1 MNRNTYIQ
9 SGELVTILKVKSLFV
24 EICKLLK
31 SLNFRLFVTLLI
43 LGTVPAFILSN
54 LFLNAYYERAITV
67 RTTDVQNQCKI
78 ISNQIVASDYLVSNQ
93 SDTILGELSLI
104 SSLYDGRILII
115 DQDLRVVTD
124 TYNMEASKTMIVE
137 EVIRCFKTGNS
148 AHMVSGRFLEVA
160 VPIQRII
167 DEEAG
172 TTETLGVILVSAS
185 LDAIRDNKEVLSES
199 ANLFLTILLIFM
211 VLVSVTLAIIFVIPF
226 KRLTRKISAVTEEH
240 IEDEI
245 HEKGYTEI
253 EQISDAFNQLLGRIR
268 LLDVSRQE
276 FVSNVSH
283 ELKTPLTSMKVLAD
297 SLIQMPDAP
306 VEYYREFMED
316 ISAEIDRENA
326 IIADLLTLVK
336 LDKTRADMNI
346 QAQNINDLLELILKR
361 LKPIAEKQNVEM
373 VFESFREVVAEV
385 DEVKLTLALTN
396 FVENAI
402 KYNKVNGWVHVS
414 LDADHKFF
422 YVKVTDSGCGIPEE
436 AQEHIFER
444 FYRVDK
450 SHSREIGGTGLGLSI
465 AKNVV
470 LMHRGIIEISSV
482 VDEGT
487 TITVRIPLNYIMNED
502 KYEKM

>member
-1 MNRNTYIQ
+1 MT
-9 SGELVTILKVKSLFV
+9 
-24 EICKLLK
+24 EISKLLK
-31 SLNFRLFVTLLI
+31 SLSFRLFITLMI
-43 LGTVPAFILSN
+43 LGTIPAFIVSN
-54 LFLNAYYERAITV
+54 VFLNAYYERAITV

-78 ISNQIVASDYLVSNQ
+78 ISNQIVASDYLVSNK
-93 SDTILGELSLI
+93 SDTISGELSLI

-137 EVIRCFKTGNS
+137 EVIRCFKTGSS
-148 AHMVSGRFLEVA
+148 AHVISGRFLEVA
-160 VPIQRII
+160 VPIQRVV
-167 DEEAG
+167 DEEKG

-185 LDAIRDNKEVLSES
+185 LDAITDNKEVLSES
-199 ANLFLTILLIFM
+199 VDLFLAILVIVM
-211 VLVSVTLAIIFVIPF
+211 VLAAVSLSIAFVHPF
-226 KRLTRKISAVTEEH
+226 KRLSKRISAVTAEH
-240 IEDEI
+240 MEDEI
-245 HEKGYTEI
+245 HEKGYTET
-253 EQISDAFNQLLGRIR
+253 EQISDAFNQLLGKIR
-268 LLDVSRQE
+268 LLDESRQE

-283 ELKTPLTSMKVLAD
+283 ELKTPLTSMKVLSD
-297 SLIQMPDAP
+297 SLLQMPDAP

-326 IIADLLTLVK
+326 IIADLLTMVK
-336 LDKTRADMNI
+336 LDKTQADMNI
-346 QAQNINDLLELILKR
+346 QAHNINELLELILKR
-361 LKPIAEKQNVEM
+361 LKPIAAKQNVEM
-373 VFESFREVVAEV
+373 VFESFREVIAEV

-402 KYNKVNGWVHVS
+402 KYNKENGWVHVS
-414 LDADHKFF
+414 LDADHKYF
-422 YVKVTDSGCGIPEE
+422 YVKVIDSGCGIPEE

-487 TITVRIPLNYIMNED
+487 TITVRIPLNYIV
-502 KYEKM
+502 

>member
-1 MNRNTYIQ
+1 MYIP
-9 SGELVTILKVKSLFV
+9 SGELVIILKDNKIFLAIRKFVKSLR
-24 EICKLLK
+24 
-31 SLNFRLFVTLLI
+31 FRLFVTLLL
-43 LGTVPAFILSN
+43 LGWIPALIVSN
-54 LFLNAYYERAITV
+54 VFLNAYYERAIAV

-78 ISNQIVASDYLVSNQ
+78 ISNQIVASDYLNSSNK

-104 SSLYDGRILII
+104 SSLYDGRIMII
-115 DQDLRVVTD
+115 DQDLKVVTD
-124 TYNMEASKTMIVE
+124 TYNLEASKTMIVE
-137 EVIRCFKTGNS
+137 EVIRCFTSGTS
-148 AHMVSGRFLEVA
+148 VHMVSGRFIEVA
-160 VPIQRII
+160 VPIQRVL

-172 TTETLGVILVSAS
+172 ITETIGVILVSAS
-185 LDAIRDNKEVLSES
+185 LDAITDNRAVLQDSV
-199 ANLFLTILLIFM
+199 NLILTIAFVMIILLSA
-211 VLVSVTLAIIFVIPF
+211 VLAFWFVHPF
-226 KRLTRKISAVTEEH
+226 KRLTKKINAVTVGHLEDAVTELAY
-240 IEDEI
+240 IE
-245 HEKGYTEI
+245 T
-253 EQISDAFNQLLGRIR
+253 EQIADSFNQLRGRYSA
-268 LLDVSRQE
+268 LDESRQE

-297 SLIQMPDAP
+297 SLIQMQDVP

-326 IIADLLTLVK
+326 IIADLLTMVK
-336 LDKTRADMNI
+336 LDKTQAEMNI
-346 QAQNINDLLELILKR
+346 QAHSINEILELILKR
-361 LKPIAEKQNVEM
+361 LRPIAEKQNIEM

-402 KYNKVNGWVHVS
+402 KYNKENGWVHVS
-414 LDADHKFF
+414 LDANHKFF
-422 YVKVTDSGCGIPEE
+422 FVKVIDSGCGIPEE

-450 SHSREIGGTGLGLSI
+450 SHSREIGGTGLGLAI

-487 TITVRIPLNYIMNED
+487 TMTVRIPLNYIV
-502 KYEKM
+502 